1 MAWDLLDRIGGSVR
15 KEGKGM
21 LPVWR
26 PSRRRALGAAA
37 MGIASLLG
45 CAIDRA
51 TAADVTPINFVEA
64 VHNLGYIN
72 L

>member
-1 MAWDLLDRIGGSVR
+1 
-15 KEGKGM
+15 M